1 LKALVGDAMAKI
13 ASRVIV
19 SLGAALALLAPVGV
33 SAQTTPP
40 MPPPAP
46 AAAAAPVDPV
56 LAAQK
61 AAFDAMPEADRKAI
75 QEALVWSGLYVGVVD
90 GAFGRRT
97 RDAIL
102 AWQASVK
109 ATATGTIDAAQL
121 SALKADLQKERAA
134 VGFQT
139 FIDARTGVRI
149 GAPLKILDK
158 RSQNGA
164 DAILSKAD
172 GSVTLGLRAISGDL
186 AALYAQLSADAP
198 GRKITYKASKPDA
211 FFVVSGEEA
220 GRKFYTRIARAPA
233 TAPDPTALRGFTFIY
248 PTAQSAVFD
257 RITLAI
263 ADSFDPFPTTGAVVG
278 NVPTPV
284 PSPTP
289 SGPALAATGFVVAPG
304 QAVSAIG
311 AADCAEPTIDGKAA
325 KFLREDKQVGLSL
338 ISGDFGAGAAAPP
351 FGAIGADMV
360 ALSYAQ
366 EKPGAPSLIVAP
378 ASPLSAGDSS
388 PQVLAPLPKSGAGSP
403 LFDRKGDLVA
413 IVAQSSAE
421 PRKVGGVAALAAH
434 RALDAEMLRNFL
446 AIKADAPENNAPL
459 LSAGQVAAA
468 RRSAVVAIYC
478 RR

>member
-1 LKALVGDAMAKI
+1 MAKI

-19 SLGAALALLAPVGV
+19 GLCAALALLAPAGAI
-33 SAQTTPP
+33 AQTTPP
-40 MPPPAP
+40 TPPAP
-46 AAAAAPVDPV
+46 AAAPIDPV

-61 AAFDAMPEADRKAI
+61 AAFDAMPEGDRKTI

-90 GAFGRRT
+90 GAFGKRT

-109 ATATGTIDAAQL
+109 ATTTGAVDAAQL
-121 SALKADLQKERAA
+121 TALKADLQKERAA

-158 RSQNGA
+158 RGQNGA
-164 DAILSKAD
+164 DAVLSKAD
-172 GSVTLGLRAISGDL
+172 GSVTLDLRVVSGDL

-220 GRKFYTRIARAPA
+220 GRKFYTRMARAPA
-233 TAPDPTALRGFTFIY
+233 GAPDPAALRGFTFTY
-248 PTAQSAVFD
+248 PVAQSAALD

-263 ADSFDPFPTTGAVVG
+263 ADSFDPFPTAGAPAAA

-284 PSPTP
+284 PSPAP
-289 SGPALAATGFVVAPG
+289 SGPGLAATGFVVAPG

-311 AADCAEPTIDGKAA
+311 AVDCTDPAVNGKAA

-338 ISGDFGAGAAAPP
+338 IGGDFGAGAVAPP

-378 ASPLSAGDSS
+378 ASPLSAGDNG

-413 IVAQSSAE
+413 IIAQSSGE

-434 RALDAEMLRNFL
+434 RALDAEALRNFL
-446 AIKADAPENNAPL
+446 AITADAHDSDAPL

-468 RRSAVVAIYC
+468 RRGGVVAIFC